1 MLRRVQIL
9 ALILSLSTACL
20 ANTLPSNRDERE
32 VLRTEQRWNEA
43 LLRKDR
49 ALLDRLMAPE
59 FTISDS
65 DGHVRSKSEVLDALA
80 APDLRFERHQQGNIH
95 ISSYGNFAVATGTY
109 LVRVRYGDQV
119 LDKSG
124 RYTRVYVRR
133 AGRWQTLREQ
143 SSPFDD
149 DDGLI

>member
-1 MLRRVQIL
+1 
-9 ALILSLSTACL
+9 
-20 ANTLPSNRDERE
+20 
-32 VLRTEQRWNEA
+32 

>member
-1 MLRRVQIL
+1 MFRRVQFL
-9 ALILSLSTACL
+9 ALIAVVSTACL
-20 ANTLPSNRDERE
+20 ADARPPNRNERE
-32 VLRTEQRWNEA
+32 VLRTEQRWNDA

-49 ALLDRLMAPE
+49 ALLDHLMAPE
-59 FTISDS
+59 FTVTDS
-65 DGHVRSKSEVLDALA
+65 EGNTRSKSEVLQALA
-80 APDLRFERHQQGNIH
+80 APDLHFERHQQGNIR
-95 ISSYGNFAVATGTY
+95 IASYGNFAVATGTY
-109 LVRVRYGDQV
+109 IVRVRYGDRV

-124 RYTRVYVRR
+124 RYTRVYIRR